1 MSLTPNAIQ
10 QMFGMSGSSDN
21 PSFLPTVQVLHLK
34 KIDQK
39 GGVDDRWKVRSIK
52 LSEGEE
58 IIVDSITAAANL
70 SF

>member
-1 MSLTPNAIQ
+1 
-10 QMFGMSGSSDN
+10 MSGSSDN